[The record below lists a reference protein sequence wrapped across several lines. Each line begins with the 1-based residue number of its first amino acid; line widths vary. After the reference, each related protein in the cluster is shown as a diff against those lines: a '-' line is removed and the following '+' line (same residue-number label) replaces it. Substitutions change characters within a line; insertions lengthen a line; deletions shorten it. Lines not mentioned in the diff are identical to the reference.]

1 MTDRFFFD
9 IGSSSVVI
17 YKCMGFDIPKYVII
31 SGTRLE
37 QRKTTKVHNKES
49 NPGPWHFTLQCSKGS
64 KDGTVVKALASH
76 HCQAQV

>member
-1 MTDRFFFD
+1 MTGQFFFD

-17 YKCMGFDIPKYVII
+17 YKCMGFDIPKYVIM

-49 NPGPWHFTLQCSKGS
+49 NPGPWHFTL
-64 KDGTVVKALASH
+64 
-76 HCQAQV
+76 